1 MMEIVKYSE
10 FYDEGDAI
18 AAAAGNIVLFTMLSH
33 LFNLRPGDGRQ
44 AGVT

>member
-10 FYDEGDAI
+10 FYDEGDAM
-18 AAAAGNIVLFTMLSH
+18 AGGNIVLFTMLSH